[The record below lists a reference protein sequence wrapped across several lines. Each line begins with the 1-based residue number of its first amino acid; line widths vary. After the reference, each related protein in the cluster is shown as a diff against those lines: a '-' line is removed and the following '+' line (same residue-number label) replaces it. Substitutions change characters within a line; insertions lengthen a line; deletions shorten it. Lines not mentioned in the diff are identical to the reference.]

1 MTPISSAAPQAPEP
15 RMDAQSL
22 LGVLEEMSQSLQPG
36 DQLPTQSELIRLYNT
51 SERSVRWALN
61 ELRREGKIVS
71 RPRLGTVVAQRPPAQ
86 SNGHAGDEAPNS
98 GYVADMVVNSRTIV
112 AIAVPGQTVFS
123 RAMELLF
130 QQTQN
135 LDLPLVC
142 RFFDPQSSIVP
153 SGERPLGY
161 VLFGRDLLP
170 LGKQLQDAGHRVVL
184 VGAPYADT
192 EPDVICVYGD
202 QEHGGYLATRHL
214 LDLGHKRIAFRGGS
228 DWPQMRRW
236 RGHKQALAEARRA
249 GALIEESHIFD
260 EEFEQWR
267 RSPELAA
274 AYFSQPDAPTAIVAW
289 NDQAAMSLLSLLSYV
304 RIRVPQDVSLI
315 GFDNLPESQQVHPA
329 LTTIDAAFEQQLRS
343 TVRLLTQ
350 PQPASPSQT
359 VIVTSSLV
367 CRESTS
373 APSK

>member
-1 MTPISSAAPQAPEP
+1 
-15 RMDAQSL
+15 MDAQSL
-22 LGVLEEMSQSLQPG
+22 LGVLEAMSDSLQPG
-36 DQLPTQSELIRLYNT
+36 DQLPTQLELIRRYNA
-51 SERSVRWALN
+51 SERAVRWALN

-71 RPRLGTVVAQRPPAQ
+71 RPRLGTVVAERNPAQ
-86 SNGHAGDEAPNS
+86 SNGHLGDAGHNS

-112 AIAVPGQTVFS
+112 AIAVPGETVFS

-135 LDLPLVC
+135 LELPLVC
-142 RFFDPQSSIVP
+142 RFFDPEVSSVPQS
-153 SGERPLGY
+153 ERPLGY
-161 VLFGRDLLP
+161 VLLGRALLP
-170 LGKQLQDAGHRVVL
+170 LGKQLQEAGHRVVL

-192 EPDVICVYGD
+192 VPDVICVYGD

-214 LDLGHKRIAFRGGS
+214 LDLGHRRIAFRGGS

-236 RGHKQALAEARRA
+236 RGHQQALAEARRT
-249 GALIEESHIFD
+249 GVMVEESHIFE

-267 RSPELAA
+267 RSPEMVAD
-274 AYFSQPDAPTAIVAW
+274 YFRRSNAPTAIVAW

-304 RIRVPQDVSLI
+304 GVRVPQDVSLV
-315 GFDNLPESQQVHPA
+315 GFDNLPETEQVHPA
-329 LTTIDAAFEQQLRS
+329 LTTVDAAFEQQLRS

-350 PQPASPSQT
+350 PQTPSPSQT
-359 VIVTSSLV
+359 VIVTSSLI